1 MNANKRILAT
11 LLVISMVV
19 GITPV
24 QPILAADDE
33 GYAVCSMEE
42 HTHTENCYTVQGWE
56 ERATPSEAQIL
67 MCTLPEHIHTEEC
80 HAVQDI
86 PSDKEEGTV
95 ATAANTEAISDDST
109 DQTEETENE
118 DSEIATP
125 SNAAI
130 SKDELQAMIDA
141 LPDVSAGNFA
151 LTDENHDELL
161 AKLEAVAAALEEFEN
176 EGGNVSEL
184 DLTKFNNLQTV
195 LLGGLLYSAGSDAWA
210 EAIVEHTSIEDLNF
224 AKAIAESME
233 EYGGYTDAHFTSAHV
248 EDTLRNY
255 PGEINAE
262 NRGITNI
269 TGVGLLLNITGDL
282 NLQSNQITDVQPLS
296 GVEFENPDFRRVMFR
311 NNPISNYPSI
321 GYITPGFQNCDG
333 DWGAQWTGSA
343 SYLYG
348 TVATQNIPY
357 RKTTDY
363 DYLWE
368 TAPRILPSAAFNG
381 QPSSFAN
388 NRDKA
393 ILTVQ
398 NGQNYRVAAVTKA
411 MGNKKDSGNTDDIQ
425 TYSVYYMMN
434 NLYFAPVSQS
444 VIAKVVGGIKFI
456 KVNGNGEPLQGAVYR
471 LLDNGGNPA
480 TDGDG
485 NPVENQTTDANG
497 VAKWSNLTPGTY
509 QIQEVTAPDG
519 YTVDATSVTV
529 TVTDVSFETALE
541 GGHKSIETNQTEE
554 TFTPDDRGFMGI
566 RGALVAEHPT
576 ISQNAGAE
584 STYIRNGGS
593 PITTLIGEVI
603 PQDADKVMVKEA
615 GLTLSMNG
623 TSTQPNSLDEAKSA
637 INARITGKELNER
650 DTNITLT
657 GSVVYQMTEEN
668 YNTPAGTVTT
678 PDGTVLIGVI
688 EDKPQPVY
696 VPLSAVK
703 NFEGGTLSGNDFTFE
718 LNGTDDAN
726 GLVEQTKKN
735 AADGVVTFDALKFD
749 GEGIYTYTLS
759 ETEGGD
765 PVISYDTTTRVVEIT
780 VSQAAEAAGGGLKAV
795 VKVDGVVM
803 GTLYSS
809 GTTQTDG
816 TMKADLTAIELT
828 TFANSKKPVLT
839 KTSDRDDQNLHAG
852 DSITYTL
859 TASNPL
865 NSAAMVTIAD
875 NLPDKVELVS
885 WTLNGAEQNGMWS
898 GSWTGQIPAASLDIP
913 GQVVIV
919 LHCKVRDDVMYN
931 PGTTD
936 AERGENVI
944 TNQASMTYNNVTTKT
959 DFHTSYVAPK
969 VSYTMNKRRVT
980 AADAFGV
987 GTGQY
992 GFLPG
997 TSGVEYEIAV
1007 ENTGDLPLT
1016 LHVDD
1021 EFTTG
1026 SDNFTNVQITAI
1038 EVQGGGTTAAG
1049 GTDADVV
1056 SSFFGGTSP
1065 VDAAVG
1071 VDMRILPGKT
1081 ALLTVTADIEA
1092 YAPGRLDDTEQ
1103 DNESNNITQHGYK
1116 NTASATGAYSDEWIP
1131 ITVTYDDD
1139 GNIDGIIPGAPERF
1153 SSQDEGTTIPDQ
1165 SDTAWTPVQ
1174 PTMGYTIQKERIS
1187 QAPAKENTNPT
1198 KYGFYH
1204 GDTVTYTVIIENTG
1218 SLPLTMTVDDSYGQ
1232 STYFD
1237 DITYTAVN
1245 GASWNNN
1252 AAGTATAVQPQI
1264 TIAAGATATVTIT
1277 ARVTELAAENL
1288 SEQPSDNGMG
1298 YRNTAVASGV
1308 TAAYDRAVTTGY
1320 DSTATVNNVNFETEL
1335 ADNQDTANTPVQV
1348 AVISI
1353 SGTKVW
1359 DDENNR
1365 DGKRP
1370 SNITV
1375 NLLRDGAPYQ
1385 STTVT
1390 PDADGNWNF
1399 TFTDLP
1405 KYKNGNTILYTYT
1418 VDETAVDGYTK
1429 SVNGTTITNSY
1440 TPETLTISGSKVWDD
1455 DNNRDGRRPEGIT
1468 VRLLA
1473 DGIEIAHTVV
1483 TPDMNGNWNY
1493 SFTNL
1498 PKYRDQGT
1506 EIQYNVTEDAVTD
1519 YSTVKNGNNFINSYT
1534 PGRTSVTVTKVW
1546 DDRNDQDGRR
1556 PSALTVMLY
1565 ANGTSTGKTLTLSE
1579 SNNWT
1584 DSFTNLYTH
1593 ENGAPIVYTVQ
1604 EETVADYTGTIAGS
1618 AATGFVLTNSYTPEK
1633 ISIPVTKRWDDENNR
1648 PGRRPESITI
1658 HLLADGVEIQSAT
1671 VMDDGGGNWGHIFTD
1686 LDKYKNGGTP
1696 IVYTVTEDKVPD
1708 YRTTY
1713 PQPFEIV
1720 NSLVSIWAQNTTGN
1734 TPLTQEMEPGKG
1746 GTIRVTNGDDSNDTA
1761 NGSINTGDHDAGRDY
1776 GCTIVTGT
1784 PKPGW
1789 YAVKQDITIS
1799 QKNGNTPGE
1808 PLTIVDLPTYNYKDG
1823 TFSFV
1828 TTDGVTVYG
1837 KLTIDDHRVVTVEI
1851 TNPEGLPTNIDV
1863 GIPFIR
1869 TNNNSSGGGGG
1880 SHTGGGGSTSSSGTV
1895 ITPNPE
1901 PPSTPTSPV
1910 EPVNPEN
1917 PDALTTPIEAVESGS
1932 PSTPTGLAASAAS
1945 EIPDALPKTRDNG
1958 NRDLWLFMMD
1968 FSLMGIG
1975 ASLFFKRKRR
1985 NIGTMS

>member
-95 ATAANTEAISDDST
+95 ATAANTEAISD
-109 DQTEETENE
+109 E

-411 MGNKKDSGNTDDIQ
+411 MGNKKDSGNTDDTQ

-780 VSQAAEAAGGGLKAV
+780 VRQAAEAAGGGLKAV
-795 VKVDGVVM
+795 V
-803 GTLYSS
+803 
-809 GTTQTDG
+809 
-816 TMKADLTAIELT
+816 
-828 TFANSKKPVLT
+828 
-839 KTSDRDDQNLHAG
+839 
-852 DSITYTL
+852 
-859 TASNPL
+859 
-865 NSAAMVTIAD
+865 
-875 NLPDKVELVS
+875 
-885 WTLNGAEQNGMWS
+885 
-898 GSWTGQIPAASLDIP
+898 
-913 GQVVIV
+913 
-919 LHCKVRDDVMYN
+919 
-931 PGTTD
+931 
-936 AERGENVI
+936 
-944 TNQASMTYNNVTTKT
+944 
-959 DFHTSYVAPK
+959 
-969 VSYTMNKRRVT
+969 
-980 AADAFGV
+980 
-987 GTGQY
+987 
-992 GFLPG
+992 
-997 TSGVEYEIAV
+997 
-1007 ENTGDLPLT
+1007 
-1016 LHVDD
+1016 
-1021 EFTTG
+1021 
-1026 SDNFTNVQITAI
+1026 
-1038 EVQGGGTTAAG
+1038 
-1049 GTDADVV
+1049 
-1056 SSFFGGTSP
+1056 
-1065 VDAAVG
+1065 
-1071 VDMRILPGKT
+1071 
-1081 ALLTVTADIEA
+1081 
-1092 YAPGRLDDTEQ
+1092 
-1103 DNESNNITQHGYK
+1103 
-1116 NTASATGAYSDEWIP
+1116 
-1131 ITVTYDDD
+1131 
-1139 GNIDGIIPGAPERF
+1139 
-1153 SSQDEGTTIPDQ
+1153 
-1165 SDTAWTPVQ
+1165 
-1174 PTMGYTIQKERIS
+1174 
-1187 QAPAKENTNPT
+1187 
-1198 KYGFYH
+1198 
-1204 GDTVTYTVIIENTG
+1204 
-1218 SLPLTMTVDDSYGQ
+1218 
-1232 STYFD
+1232 
-1237 DITYTAVN
+1237 
-1245 GASWNNN
+1245 
-1252 AAGTATAVQPQI
+1252 
-1264 TIAAGATATVTIT
+1264 
-1277 ARVTELAAENL
+1277 
-1288 SEQPSDNGMG
+1288 
-1298 YRNTAVASGV
+1298 
-1308 TAAYDRAVTTGY
+1308 
-1320 DSTATVNNVNFETEL
+1320 
-1335 ADNQDTANTPVQV
+1335 
-1348 AVISI
+1348 
-1353 SGTKVW
+1353 
-1359 DDENNR
+1359 
-1365 DGKRP
+1365 
-1370 SNITV
+1370 
-1375 NLLRDGAPYQ
+1375 
-1385 STTVT
+1385 
-1390 PDADGNWNF
+1390 
-1399 TFTDLP
+1399 
-1405 KYKNGNTILYTYT
+1405 
-1418 VDETAVDGYTK
+1418 
-1429 SVNGTTITNSY
+1429 
-1440 TPETLTISGSKVWDD
+1440 
-1455 DNNRDGRRPEGIT
+1455 
-1468 VRLLA
+1468 
-1473 DGIEIAHTVV
+1473 
-1483 TPDMNGNWNY
+1483 
-1493 SFTNL
+1493 
-1498 PKYRDQGT
+1498 
-1506 EIQYNVTEDAVTD
+1506 
-1519 YSTVKNGNNFINSYT
+1519 
-1534 PGRTSVTVTKVW
+1534 
-1546 DDRNDQDGRR
+1546 
-1556 PSALTVMLY
+1556 
-1565 ANGTSTGKTLTLSE
+1565 
-1579 SNNWT
+1579 
-1584 DSFTNLYTH
+1584 
-1593 ENGAPIVYTVQ
+1593 
-1604 EETVADYTGTIAGS
+1604 
-1618 AATGFVLTNSYTPEK
+1618 
-1633 ISIPVTKRWDDENNR
+1633 
-1648 PGRRPESITI
+1648 
-1658 HLLADGVEIQSAT
+1658 
-1671 VMDDGGGNWGHIFTD
+1671 
-1686 LDKYKNGGTP
+1686 
-1696 IVYTVTEDKVPD
+1696 
-1708 YRTTY
+1708 
-1713 PQPFEIV
+1713 
-1720 NSLVSIWAQNTTGN
+1720 
-1734 TPLTQEMEPGKG
+1734 
-1746 GTIRVTNGDDSNDTA
+1746 
-1761 NGSINTGDHDAGRDY
+1761 
-1776 GCTIVTGT
+1776 
-1784 PKPGW
+1784 
-1789 YAVKQDITIS
+1789 
-1799 QKNGNTPGE
+1799 
-1808 PLTIVDLPTYNYKDG
+1808 
-1823 TFSFV
+1823 
-1828 TTDGVTVYG
+1828 
-1837 KLTIDDHRVVTVEI
+1837 
-1851 TNPEGLPTNIDV
+1851 
-1863 GIPFIR
+1863 
-1869 TNNNSSGGGGG
+1869 
-1880 SHTGGGGSTSSSGTV
+1880 
-1895 ITPNPE
+1895 
-1901 PPSTPTSPV
+1901 
-1910 EPVNPEN
+1910 
-1917 PDALTTPIEAVESGS
+1917 
-1932 PSTPTGLAASAAS
+1932 
-1945 EIPDALPKTRDNG
+1945 
-1958 NRDLWLFMMD
+1958 
-1968 FSLMGIG
+1968 
-1975 ASLFFKRKRR
+1975 
-1985 NIGTMS
+1985 